1 MAVRIRCQRFG
12 RKKRPFYR
20 IVVAPSEAPRDGKFI
35 EIIGYYDP
43 LPNPSIIKF
52 KKDRLIY
59 WLKNGAKP
67 SNTVA
72 KLIENTKILEENNES
87 EKGGQE

>member
-20 IVVAPSEAPRDGKFI
+20 IVAAHSESPRDGRFI
-35 EIIGYYDP
+35 EILGYYDP
-43 LPNPSIIKF
+43 LSNPSVIKF
-52 KKDRLIY
+52 KKDRLKY
-59 WLKNGAKP
+59 WLSVGAKP

-72 KLIENTKILEENNES
+72 KLIENTKVLEES

>member
-20 IVVAPSEAPRDGKFI
+20 IVAANSESPRDGKFL
-35 EIIGYYDP
+35 EILGYYDP
-43 LPNPSIIKF
+43 LPNPSIVKF
-52 KKDRLIY
+52 NKERLQY
-59 WLKNGAKP
+59 WLGVGAKP

-72 KLIENTKILEENNES
+72 KLIENTKILQEQVPEE
-87 EKGGQE
+87 GGAE

>member
-20 IVVAPSEAPRDGKFI
+20 IVAAHKDAPRDGRFI
-35 EIIGYYDP
+35 EILGYYDP
-43 LPNPSIIKF
+43 LPNPSVIKF
-52 KKDRLIY
+52 NKERLKY
-59 WLKNGAKP
+59 WLSVGAKP

-72 KLIENTKILEENNES
+72 KLIENTKVLEETES

>member
-20 IVVAPSEAPRDGKFI
+20 IVAAHKDAPRDGKFI
-35 EIIGYYDP
+35 EILGYYDP
-43 LPNPSIIKF
+43 LPNPSVIKF
-52 KKDRLIY
+52 NKERLKY
-59 WLKNGAKP
+59 WLSVGAKP

-72 KLIENTKILEENNES
+72 KLIENTKILEETES

>member
-20 IVVAPSEAPRDGKFI
+20 IVAADKDAPRDGRFI
-35 EIIGYYDP
+35 EILGYYDP
-43 LPNPSIIKF
+43 LPNPSVIKF
-52 KKDRLIY
+52 NKERLKY
-59 WLKNGAKP
+59 WLSVGAKP

-72 KLIENTKILEENNES
+72 KLIENTKALEETES

>member
-20 IVVAPSEAPRDGKFI
+20 IVVAHSESPRDGRFI
-35 EIIGYYDP
+35 EILGYYDP
-43 LPNPSIIKF
+43 LPNPSVIKF
-52 KKDRLIY
+52 KKDRLKY
-59 WLKNGAKP
+59 WLSVGAKP

-72 KLIENTKILEENNES
+72 KLIENTKVLEENES

>member
-20 IVVAPSEAPRDGKFI
+20 IVAANSESPRDGKFL
-35 EIIGYYDP
+35 EILGYYNPLTDP
-43 LPNPSIIKF
+43 STVNIKV
-52 KKDRLIY
+52 DRLKY
-59 WLKNGAKP
+59 WLGVGAKP

-72 KLIENTKILEENNES
+72 KLIENTKLLEESVE
-87 EKGGQE
+87 EGGAE

>member
-20 IVVAPSEAPRDGKFI
+20 IVAAHKDAPRDGRFI
-35 EIIGYYDP
+35 EILGYYDP
-43 LPNPSIIKF
+43 LPNPSVIKF
-52 KKDRLIY
+52 KKERLKY
-59 WLKNGAKP
+59 WLSVGAKP

-72 KLIENTKILEENNES
+72 KLIENTKVLEENET

>member
-20 IVVAPSEAPRDGKFI
+20 IVAAHKDAPRDGRFI

-43 LPNPSIIKF
+43 LPSPSVIKF
-52 KKDRLIY
+52 NKERLKY
-59 WLKNGAKP
+59 WLSVGAKP

-72 KLIENTKILEENNES
+72 KLIENTKVLEENET

>member
-20 IVVAPSEAPRDGKFI
+20 IIAADKDAPRDGRFI
-35 EIIGYYDP
+35 EILGYYDP
-43 LPNPSIIKF
+43 LPNPSVIKF
-52 KKDRLIY
+52 NKERLKY
-59 WLKNGAKP
+59 WLSVGAKP

-72 KLIENTKILEENNES
+72 KLIENTKALEETES

>member
-20 IVVAPSEAPRDGKFI
+20 IVAAHKDSPRDGRFI
-35 EIIGYYDP
+35 EILGYYDP
-43 LPNPSIIKF
+43 LPNPSVIKF
-52 KKDRLIY
+52 NKERLKY
-59 WLKNGAKP
+59 WLSVGAKP

-72 KLIENTKILEENNES
+72 KLIENTKILEETES

>member
-20 IVVAPSEAPRDGKFI
+20 IVVAHSEAPRDGRFV
-35 EIIGYYDP
+35 EIVGYYDP

-52 KKDRLIY
+52 NKERLIY

-72 KLIENTKILEENNES
+72 KLIENTKILS

>member
-20 IVVAPSEAPRDGKFI
+20 IVAAHSESPRDGRFI
-35 EIIGYYDP
+35 EILGYYDP
-43 LPNPSIIKF
+43 LPNPSVIKF
-52 KKDRLIY
+52 KKERLKY
-59 WLKNGAKP
+59 WLSVGAKP

-72 KLIENTKILEENNES
+72 KLIENTKVLEENES